1 LIEEYTVL
9 HSNDRFDALEKQVED
24 SGSI

>member
-1 LIEEYTVL
+1 L